1 MANLVDLISKAH
13 DEAKSLGIIW
23 CQNQLLMMKNR
34 IAQEPGVGKPT
45 PTVAALK
52 KSQNVGQYPSGN
64 YKDAGALIN
73 PKKAKKK
80 DVAEV
85 ANQLQQ
91 KAKDAMDERFRAMSD
106 QDIQDHFVSLKAI
119 KAFIINRGGKLHSK
133 AKMEDAIAV
142 FKDLMGIAPEK
153 EPEDTPEEDLQD

>member
-13 DEAKSLGIIW
+13 EEAKSLGIIW

-34 IAQEPGVGKPT
+34 IAQEPGVGTPT
-45 PTVAALK
+45 PAVAALK
-52 KSQNVGQYPSGN
+52 KDQNVGQYPESS
-64 YKDAGALIN
+64 YKDAGNLIN
-73 PKKAKKK
+73 PRKAKKK

-91 KAKDAMDERFRAMSD
+91 KAKDAMDDRLKAMSD
-106 QDIQDHFVSLKAI
+106 QEIQDHFVSLKAI

-133 AKMEDAIAV
+133 AKMEDAIEV
-142 FKDLMGIAPEK
+142 FKDLMGIVEDK
-153 EPEDTPEEDLQD
+153 ETEDTPEADLED